1 MITIIGWVCVGIII
15 GFVMGVVLVSML
27 SSGQQA
33 DLEAENI
40 HLRFVRDSL
49 KDEIF
54 RLDNQSKP
62 KPRSKRR
69 KKYKKINIYYIYRY
83 MAGEPCEWT
92 R

>member
-1 MITIIGWVCVGIII
+1 MITIIGWVWVGIFI

-33 DLEAENI
+33 DLEAENL

-69 KKYKKINIYYIYRY
+69 MK
-83 MAGEPCEWT
+83 
-92 R
+92 

>member
-1 MITIIGWVCVGIII
+1 MITIIGWVWVGIII

-27 SSGQQA
+27 LSGKQD
-33 DLEAENI
+33 DLEAENL

-54 RLDNQSKP
+54 RLDNQTKP

-69 KKYKKINIYYIYRY
+69 IKK
-83 MAGEPCEWT
+83 
-92 R
+92 

>member
-1 MITIIGWVCVGIII
+1 MITIIGWVWVGILI

-27 SSGQQA
+27 LSGKQD
-33 DLEAENI
+33 DLEAENL

-54 RLDNQSKP
+54 RLDNLSKP

-69 KKYKKINIYYIYRY
+69 IKK
-83 MAGEPCEWT
+83 
-92 R
+92 

>member
-1 MITIIGWVCVGIII
+1 MITIIGWVWVGILI

-27 SSGQQA
+27 LSGKQD
-33 DLEAENI
+33 DLEAENL

-54 RLDNQSKP
+54 KLDNQTKP

-69 KKYKKINIYYIYRY
+69 IKK
-83 MAGEPCEWT
+83 
-92 R
+92 

>member
-1 MITIIGWVCVGIII
+1 MITIIGWVWVGIII

-33 DLEAENI
+33 DLEAENT

-69 KKYKKINIYYIYRY
+69 IKK
-83 MAGEPCEWT
+83 
-92 R
+92 

>member
-1 MITIIGWVCVGIII
+1 MITIIGWVWVGILI

-27 SSGQQA
+27 LSGKQD
-33 DLEAENI
+33 DLEAENL

-54 RLDNQSKP
+54 RLDNQTKP

-69 KKYKKINIYYIYRY
+69 IKK
-83 MAGEPCEWT
+83 
-92 R
+92 

>member
-1 MITIIGWVCVGIII
+1 MLTIIAWVWVGILI

-27 SSGQQA
+27 LSGKQD
-33 DLEAENI
+33 DLEAENL

-54 RLDNQSKP
+54 RLDNQTKP

-69 KKYKKINIYYIYRY
+69 IKK
-83 MAGEPCEWT
+83 
-92 R
+92 